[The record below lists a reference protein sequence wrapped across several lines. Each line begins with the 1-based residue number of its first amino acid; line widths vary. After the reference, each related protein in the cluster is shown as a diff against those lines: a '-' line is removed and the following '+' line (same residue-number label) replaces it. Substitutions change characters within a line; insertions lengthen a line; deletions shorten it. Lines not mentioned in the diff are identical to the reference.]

1 MDLSSLSFIFVFL
14 LVVLAV
20 YYLIKN
26 RLYRNIVLCLFS
38 LIFCCW
44 DNPSQCLVM
53 IGAII
58 INYLAGLLLN
68 RWTDRP
74 GRKKAVLVL
83 ALLFNILTLASIKY
97 TAFFL
102 NNIKLVIPAFA
113 SVKVP
118 SIVQPL
124 GISFYTFQNMS
135 YIIDVY
141 RGDVRAQKNPLLYGT
156 YLSMFPKLISGPIV
170 RYRDVALEL
179 TERHENLGLFASG
192 VRLFAVGLAKKMLLA
207 NQLAQFWEHIKAN
220 PLQSGALGAWLG
232 IIAFSLQLYL
242 DFSGYSDMAIGVARM
257 FGFNFKP
264 NFNYP
269 YISKSVSEFWRRWHI
284 SLSSWFRD
292 YVYIPLGGNRRG
304 LPRQLLNLMIVWSLT
319 GLWHG
324 ASWNFVFWGM
334 FLGLIIMLEKLFL
347 LKTLDRLPA
356 FVRHIYALIL
366 IVFSWSI
373 FNITDLPALG
383 EFIGALFST
392 KAGLISHDALVYT
405 VSYLPI
411 LVISCVAST
420 PLGKNIYDK
429 LKDRRGFAAVE
440 VILILLVLTL
450 CTASAIAGGY
460 QPVLYR
466 QF

>member
-1 MDLSSLSFIFVFL
+1 MELSSLFFIFVFL

-38 LIFCCW
+38 LVFCCW

-53 IGAII
+53 VGAII
-58 INYLAGLLLN
+58 INYLAGLLMS
-68 RWTDRP
+68 RFGGRP
-74 GRKKAVLVL
+74 GAKKTVFIL
-83 ALLFNILTLASIKY
+83 ALLFNILTLAAIKY

-102 NNIKLVIPAFA
+102 NNLKLVIPALA
-113 SVKVP
+113 SVRTP
-118 SIVQPL
+118 SIAQPL

-170 RYRDVALEL
+170 RYGDIAPEL
-179 TERHENLGLFASG
+179 TDRHENLGLFASG

-207 NQLAQFWEHIKAN
+207 NQLALFWEHIKAN

-232 IIAFSLQLYL
+232 LVAFALQIYL

-304 LPRQLLNLMIVWSLT
+304 LPRQLLNIMIVWSLT

-324 ASWNFVFWGM
+324 ASWNFVLWGAY
-334 FLGLIIMLEKLFL
+334 LGIIIMLEKLFL
-347 LKTLDRLPA
+347 LKALDRLPA
-356 FVRHIYALIL
+356 FARHVYTLIV

-392 KAGLISHDALVYT
+392 KAGLISHDAVVYT

-411 LVISCVAST
+411 LAIACVAGT
-420 PLGKNIYDK
+420 PLGKNVYDK

-440 VILILLVLTL
+440 AVLLLIVLTL